1 MKKKLRHEAYK
12 HTPDLKEAI
21 KATPEYQHFVNHAGQ
36 HAKRRNILKRLTYA
50 VSASLAV
57 VLFFLVF
64 PLITGNDVQP
74 SEVYFEVN
82 PAFVLKVDANDNVS
96 EFDPLNEDGITL
108 GNALSDIEGKPFEDA
123 IDAIIDEALA
133 LGLIDPEESTLLY
146 DVINE
151 NSDLEQ
157 RHMERLETKLSE
169 IKNARMPD
177 IDMMRGIG
185 GRPTETELDVARE
198 YDLGVMHAR
207 IIGNILAESDE
218 YTFEDLAE
226 MNMREL
232 MELSEMIPPRSGNGP
247 HRHPFDDTNGAP
259 PINPPRGRP

>member
-21 KATPEYQHFVNHAGQ
+21 KATPEYQHFVKHARQ
-36 HAKRRNILKRLTYA
+36 RAKRRNVLKRLTYA

-57 VLFFLVF
+57 FLLFLVS
-64 PLITGNDVQP
+64 PLMPGNDFQA
-74 SEVYFEVN
+74 SEVYFEIN
-82 PAFVLKVDANDNVS
+82 PAFVLEIDEDDNVS
-96 EFDPLNEDGITL
+96 HFEPLNEDGQTL
-108 GNALSDIEGKPFEDA
+108 ADALSDIEGKPFEDA
-123 IDAIIDEALA
+123 IDAILDETLA
-133 LGLIDPEESTLLY
+133 LGLIDPEESTILY
-146 DVINE
+146 DVINA

-169 IKNARMPD
+169 IKNDRMPAV
-177 IDMMRGIG
+177 DMMRGIG
-185 GRPTETELDVARE
+185 GRPTETELDIARE
-198 YDLGVMHAR
+198 YDLGVMQAR
-207 IIGNILAESDE
+207 MIGNILAESDE